1 MLRKKEIAMVTF
13 INVPFVIDALNP
25 LHVWQCQE
33 MLVHHSYIPGC
44 PKQTLNIPFPVA
56 DSAFVCT
63 RTKWQEWNLTE
74 SLEAP
79 ESFSAQ

>member
-44 PKQTLNIPFPVA
+44 PKQTLNIPFQWQIQHLFVPEQ
-56 DSAFVCT
+56 SARV
-63 RTKWQEWNLTE
+63 E
-74 SLEAP
+74 P
-79 ESFSAQ
+79 Y